1 MLFRSC
7 EAAGLPAYE
16 ISNHA
21 RPGAESRHNMTY
33 WRSGEW
39 VGIGPGAHGRLRTG
53 ATSRIATRVIRSPE
67 GWLSAVESVGSGA
80 EPDEAIDSDA
90 ALRERVLMGLRLR
103 EGLDGI
109 AFRAATGFAIP
120 DLFGPALRTLVEDGF
135 LTWGHD
141 ALVATPRGRLVLNR
155 VIATLLGD

>member
-1 MLFRSC
+1 MGYGGSCFPKDVQALQRS
-7 EAAGLPAYE
+7 ARDVGYE
-16 ISNHA
+16 
-21 RPGAESRHNMTY
+21 PQ
-33 WRSGEW
+33 
-39 VGIGPGAHGRLRTG
+39 L
-53 ATSRIATRVIRSPE
+53 
-67 GWLSAVESVGSGA
+67 LSAVESVGSGA
-80 EPDEAIDSDA
+80 EPDEEIDSDA

-103 EGLDGI
+103 EGLDGV